1 MQKKKKKRYSYRAIN
16 CIIQKIDNSLT
27 AYQEEDWLK
36 KYETNCWKMS
46 IGFDMEYP
54 CYTIKW

>member
-1 MQKKKKKRYSYRAIN
+1 MRKKRYSYRAIN